1 MAWNSSYIDGV
12 GVYFMLSD
20 NDSTTERLT
29 DTERLLRKLSD
40 LRGVPSDSKVVERV
54 VEPEVVS
61 EEKEGRVERRNSHGR
76 SSGALNID
84 MMTRELVG
92 TLANLGNSSEVARTF
107 GVSISA
113 AHNAKLG
120 QSSPNNPLPELQSKL
135 EKNLGRV
142 RDKALDTIIESLD
155 LIDTN
160 KLEKEDAR
168 GLSAIASNLSKVV
181 EKTLPKSSESNLRAQ
196 LIVYAP
202 TQINESKFE
211 VVEI

>member
-1 MAWNSSYIDGV
+1 
-12 GVYFMLSD
+12 
-20 NDSTTERLT
+20 
-29 DTERLLRKLSD
+29 
-40 LRGVPSDSKVVERV
+40 
-54 VEPEVVS
+54 
-61 EEKEGRVERRNSHGR
+61 
-76 SSGALNID
+76 

-107 GVSISA
+107 GISTSA

-120 QSSPNNPLPELQSKL
+120 QSSPSKPLPELQSKL

-142 RDKALDTIIESLD
+142 REKAIDTILESLD
-155 LIDTN
+155 LMDTN

-181 EKTLPKSSESNLRAQ
+181 EKTLPKSSESSLRAQ

-202 TQINESKFE
+202 TQVNETKFE
-211 VVEI
+211 IVEI